1 MSQQIKYGKI
11 GVKMKEAQKLGNFAL
26 DKNVNVSYKLF
37 HVFKFHAFKQI
48 KRGDSIVRANVFG
61 YVFTNP
67 MKGIIN
73 DASFSEDDYPQ
84 PHDFKDALMRE
95 CVRIIND
102 NATEDKPSLQKEGQQ
117 LETPSFVPLD
127 KLQKDIFEWMLLNLI
142 VKKKYY
148 IQSARGYDSGAR
160 EAVFTFKKKDFL
172 EYGSVGCF
180 AVPLFHLAYKH
191 PNSTRAFKREVLGY
205 SGEVIEDELKCSK
218 TKMFGKECEDFPEN
232 MCAVCG
238 NLFCVEHSKQCEKC
252 GAMLCKDCVVS
263 KGLISK
269 HYFCPKCSQ

>member
-11 GVKMKEAQKLGNFAL
+11 GFKIEDARKLGNFSL
-26 DKNVNVSYKLF
+26 DKNVNVVYSLY
-37 HVFKFHAFKQI
+37 HVFKFHVFKQI

-67 MKGIIN
+67 FSGVIN
-73 DASFSEDDYPQ
+73 SSSLTENEYPQ
-84 PHDFKDALMRE
+84 PYDSKDNLIRE
-95 CVRIIND
+95 CIGIIHD

-117 LETPSFVPLD
+117 LEMASFVPLD
-127 KLQKDIFEWMLLNLI
+127 KLQKNVFEWMLLNLI

-180 AVPLFHLAYKH
+180 AVPTFHLGYKH
-191 PNSTRAFKREVLGY
+191 PDSIKIFKREVLGY
-205 SGEVIEDELKCSK
+205 SGEIVRDEIKCSK
-218 TKMFGKECEDFPEN
+218 TRMFGKECENFPDHV
-232 MCAVCG
+232 CSICG
-238 NLFCVEHSKQCEKC
+238 NLYCDEHQKQCEKC
-252 GAMLCKDCVVS
+252 GVKLCKDCIVS
-263 KGLISK
+263 KGLVFK
-269 HYFCPKCSQ
+269 HYFCPKCA

>member
-1 MSQQIKYGKI
+1 LSQQIKYGKI
-11 GVKMKEAQKLGNFAL
+11 GVKTEDAQKLGNFTL
-26 DKNVNVSYKLF
+26 DKNVNVSYNLF

-48 KRGDSIVRANVFG
+48 KRGDTIVRANVFG

-67 MKGIIN
+67 IN
-73 DASFSEDDYPQ
+73 GMINNASFAEEDYPE

-102 NATEDKPSLQKEGQQ
+102 DATEDKPSLQKEGQT
-117 LETPSFVPLD
+117 LEAPSFVPLD
-127 KLQKDIFEWMLLNLI
+127 KLQKDVFEWMLLNLI

-148 IQSARGYDSGAR
+148 IQSAKGYDSGAR

-191 PNSTRAFKREVLGY
+191 PNSTRTFKRETLGC
-205 SGEVIEDELKCSK
+205 SGEIIGDELKCSK
-218 TKMFGKECEDFPEN
+218 SKLFGKCESFPDN
-232 MCAVCG
+232 VCSVCG
-238 NLFCVEHSKQCEKC
+238 NPFCNEHGKQCEKC
-252 GAMLCKDCVVS
+252 GAFLCKDCVVS

-269 HYFCPKCSQ
+269 HYFCSKCAS